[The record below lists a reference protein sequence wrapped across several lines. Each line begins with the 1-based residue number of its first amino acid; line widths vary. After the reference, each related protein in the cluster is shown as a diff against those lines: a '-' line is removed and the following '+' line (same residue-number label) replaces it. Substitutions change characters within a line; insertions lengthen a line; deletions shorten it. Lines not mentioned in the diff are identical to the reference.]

1 MGSVFDIIGPVMT
14 GPSSSHTAGAVRLG
28 LAGRAIVGSRP
39 TKARLGLHGSFAQTY
54 RGHGTDLALVAGLMG
69 FKPDD
74 ERIPRA
80 MELAAA
86 DGLAIEIALIDL
98 GPDAHPNTVRM
109 ILTGADGRE
118 TAVIGSSI
126 GAGRI
131 NLTRIDQFEVQFSG
145 EYHALILSYL
155 DQPGVAAKATSLLA
169 ADLVNIA
176 TMRISR
182 EARHSRAMM
191 ILELDQAVSPE
202 AMSLIRRIQGVDLA
216 LSVPPVALG

>member
-28 LAGRAIVGSRP
+28 LAGRAIVGGRP
-39 TKARLGLHGSFAQTY
+39 TRAGLGLHGSFAQTY

-74 ERIPRA
+74 ERIPKA
-80 MELAAA
+80 LELAAA
-86 DGLAIEIALIDL
+86 EGLAVEFELIDL
-98 GPDAHPNTVRM
+98 GPDVHPNTVRM
-109 ILTGADGRE
+109 LLTGADGRQ
-118 TAVIGSSI
+118 TTIVGSSI

-131 NLTRIDQFEVQFSG
+131 NISRINQFEVQFSG

-182 EARHSRAMM
+182 EARHSHAMM

-202 AMSLIRRIQGVDLA
+202 AMAMIHRIQGVDMALA
-216 LSVPPVALG
+216 VPPVALG